1 VDRER
6 PPERRARCPATTT
19 PRSDKEH
26 AMSDTDAS
34 ATTLDLDPNA
44 IDSDFD
50 GEAESDNP
58 EEG

>member
-1 VDRER
+1 
-6 PPERRARCPATTT
+6 
-19 PRSDKEH
+19 
-26 AMSDTDAS
+26 MSDTEAS